1 MADTRTITMNG
12 VEIYLDT
19 RTTAQWGTVSRVI
32 PKGFVCVELTTD
44 GKCKMKCGDGV
55 QTFADLPYIGG
66 DLDMTQINNAITT
79 ALTNYYTKTETDNA
93 ISEAIG
99 NLGTLFR
106 FKGRVDT
113 VNDLPVSDNQQ
124 GDVYL
129 VGAEGANEF
138 AEYYWTGTFFDY
150 MGKTTSIDLTDYY
163 KKSEVDNLLD
173 GKVDKVEGKGLS
185 TEDFTTELKNRLNS
199 LENYDDTV
207 LTERVAAIENDYIKS
222 TDKLILNCSIT

>member
-1 MADTRTITMNG
+1 MADTRTITMNS

-19 RTTAQWGTVSRVI
+19 RTTTQWATVSRVI

-55 QTFADLPYIGG
+55 LPFAELPYVGG
-66 DLDMTQINNAITT
+66 DLDMTQINEAITT
-79 ALTNYYTKTETDNA
+79 ALTDYYTKTETDTA
-93 ISEAIG
+93 ISQAIS

-113 VNDLPVSDNQQ
+113 VDNLPASDNQQ

-150 MGKTTSIDLTDYY
+150 MGKTTSVDLSDYY
-163 KKSEVDNLLD
+163 KKSEVDNLLNN
-173 GKVDKVEGKGLS
+173 KVSKVEGKGLS
-185 TEDFTTELKNRLNS
+185 TEDFTTELKNKLDG
-199 LENYDDTV
+199 LENYDDTA
-207 LTERVAAIENDYIKS
+207 LTERVAAIESDYIKS

>member
-55 QTFADLPYIGG
+55 QTFADLPYVGG

-129 VGAEGANEF
+129 VGTEGANEF

-150 MGKTTSIDLTDYY
+150 MGKTISIDLTDYY

-199 LENYDDTV
+199 LENYDDTA
-207 LTERVAAIENDYIKS
+207 LTARVSAIEGDYIKS

>member
-12 VEIYLDT
+12 IEIYLDT
-19 RTTAQWGTVSRVI
+19 RTTSQWTTVSRVI
-32 PKGFVCVELTTD
+32 PKGFVCVEFTTD

-55 QTFADLPYIGG
+55 QTFADLPYVGG
-66 DLDMTQINNAITT
+66 DLDMTEINEAITT
-79 ALTNYYTKTETDNA
+79 ALTDYYTKTETDNA

-113 VNDLPVSDNQQ
+113 VNDLPASDNQQ

-163 KKSEVDNLLD
+163 KKSDVDNLLN

-199 LENYDDTV
+199 LENYDDTA
-207 LTERVAAIENDYIKS
+207 LTARVAAIEGDYIKS

>member
-1 MADTRTITMNG
+1 MADPRTITMNG

-19 RTTAQWGTVSRVI
+19 RTTAQWATVVRVI

-199 LENYDDTV
+199 LENYDDTA
-207 LTERVAAIENDYIKS
+207 LTERVAAIESDYIKS

>member
-1 MADTRTITMNG
+1 MADARTITMNG

-19 RTTAQWGTVSRVI
+19 RTTAQWATVVRVI

-44 GKCKMKCGDGV
+44 NKCKMKCGDGV

-79 ALTNYYTKTETDNA
+79 ALTNYYTKTETDTA

-113 VNDLPVSDNQQ
+113 VNDLPASDNQQ

-129 VGAEGANEF
+129 VGAEDAGEF

-150 MGKTTSIDLTDYY
+150 MGKTTSVDLTDYY
-163 KKSEVDNLLD
+163 KKSEVDNLLNN
-173 GKVDKVEGKGLS
+173 KVDKVEGKGLS

-199 LENYDDTV
+199 LENYDDTA
-207 LTERVAAIENDYIKS
+207 LTARVAAIEGDYIKS

>member
-19 RTTAQWGTVSRVI
+19 RTTAQWETVSRVI

-55 QTFADLPYIGG
+55 QAFADLPYIGG
-66 DLDMTQINNAITT
+66 DLDMTAINNAITT
-79 ALTNYYTKTETDNA
+79 ALTNYYTKTETDTA

-113 VNDLPVSDNQQ
+113 VNDLPASDNQQ

-129 VGAEGANEF
+129 VGAEGASEF

-150 MGKTTSIDLTDYY
+150 MGKTTSVDLTDYY
-163 KKSEVDNLLD
+163 KKSEVDNLLNN
-173 GKVDKVEGKGLS
+173 KVDKVEGKGLS

-199 LENYDDTV
+199 LENYDDTA
-207 LTERVAAIENDYIKS
+207 LTARVATIEGDYIKS

>member
-1 MADTRTITMNG
+1 MADTRTVIMDG
-12 VEIYLDT
+12 IEIYLDT
-19 RTTAQWGTVSRVI
+19 RTTAQWATVSRVI

-55 QTFADLPYIGG
+55 QTFADLPYVGG
-66 DLDMTQINNAITT
+66 DLDMTQINEAITT

-113 VNDLPVSDNQQ
+113 VDDLPASDNQQ

-129 VGAEGANEF
+129 VGAESASEF

-163 KKSEVDNLLD
+163 KKSDVDNLLN

-199 LENYDDTV
+199 LENYDDTA
-207 LTERVAAIENDYIKS
+207 LTERVSAIEGDYIKS

>member
-19 RTTAQWGTVSRVI
+19 RTTTQWATVSRVI

-55 QTFADLPYIGG
+55 LSFADLPYVGG
-66 DLDMTQINNAITT
+66 DLDMTQINEAITT
-79 ALTNYYTKTETDNA
+79 ALTDYYTKTETDTA
-93 ISEAIG
+93 ISQAIS

-113 VNDLPVSDNQQ
+113 VDNLPASDNQQ

-150 MGKTTSIDLTDYY
+150 MGKTTSVDLTDYY
-163 KKSEVDNLLD
+163 KKSEVDNLLNN
-173 GKVDKVEGKGLS
+173 KVDKVEGKGLS
-185 TEDFTTELKNRLNS
+185 TEDFTTELKNKLDG
-199 LENYDDTV
+199 LENYDDTA
-207 LTERVAAIENDYIKS
+207 LTERVAAIESDYIKS

>member
-19 RTTAQWGTVSRVI
+19 RTTTQWATVSRVI

-55 QTFADLPYIGG
+55 LSFVDLPYVGG
-66 DLDMTQINNAITT
+66 DLDMTQINEAITT
-79 ALTNYYTKTETDNA
+79 ALTDYYTKTETDTA
-93 ISEAIG
+93 ISQAIS

-113 VNDLPVSDNQQ
+113 VDNLPASDNQQ

-129 VGAEGANEF
+129 VGVEGANEF

-150 MGKTTSIDLTDYY
+150 MGKTTSVDLSDYY
-163 KKSEVDNLLD
+163 KKSEVDNLLNN
-173 GKVDKVEGKGLS
+173 KVDKVEGKGLS
-185 TEDFTTELKNRLNS
+185 TEDFTTELKNKLNG
-199 LENYDDTV
+199 LKNYDDTA
-207 LTERVAAIENDYIKS
+207 LTERVAAIESDYIKS

>member
-1 MADTRTITMNG
+1 MADPRTITMNG

-19 RTTAQWGTVSRVI
+19 RTTAQWATVVRVI
-32 PKGFVCVELTTD
+32 PKGFVCVELTSD

-66 DLDMTQINNAITT
+66 DLDMTAINNAITT
-79 ALTNYYTKTETDNA
+79 ALTDYYTKTETDNA

-113 VNDLPVSDNQQ
+113 VNDLPASDNQQ

-163 KKSEVDNLLD
+163 KKSDVDNLLN

-199 LENYDDTV
+199 LENYDDTA
-207 LTERVAAIENDYIKS
+207 LTARVAAIEGDYIKS

>member
-12 VEIYLDT
+12 IEIYLDT
-19 RTTAQWGTVSRVI
+19 RTTTQWATVSRVI

-55 QTFADLPYIGG
+55 LSFADLPYVGG
-66 DLDMTQINNAITT
+66 DLDMTQINEAITT
-79 ALTNYYTKTETDNA
+79 ALTDYYTKTETDTA
-93 ISEAIG
+93 ISQAIS

-113 VNDLPVSDNQQ
+113 VDNLPASDNQQ

-150 MGKTTSIDLTDYY
+150 MGKTTSVDLSDYY
-163 KKSEVDNLLD
+163 KKSQVDNLLNN
-173 GKVDKVEGKGLS
+173 KVDKVEGKGLS
-185 TEDFTTELKNRLNS
+185 TEDFTTELKNKLDG
-199 LENYDDTV
+199 LENYDDTA
-207 LTERVAAIENDYIKS
+207 LTERVAAIESDYIKS

>member
-19 RTTAQWGTVSRVI
+19 RTTAQWATVSRVI

-66 DLDMTQINNAITT
+66 DLDMTD
-79 ALTNYYTKTETDNA
+79 YYTKTETDNA

-113 VNDLPVSDNQQ
+113 VGDLPASDNQQ

-129 VGAEGANEF
+129 VGAEDAGEF

-150 MGKTTSIDLTDYY
+150 MGKTTSISLTEYY

-173 GKVDKVEGKGLS
+173 GQVDKVEGKGLS

-199 LENYDDTV
+199 LENYDDTA
-207 LTERVAAIENDYIKS
+207 LTARVTAIEGDYIKS

>member
-1 MADTRTITMNG
+1 MADPRTITMNG

-19 RTTAQWGTVSRVI
+19 RTTAQWATVVRVI

-44 GKCKMKCGDGV
+44 NKCKMKCGDGV

-66 DLDMTQINNAITT
+66 DLDMTQINKAITT
-79 ALTNYYTKTETDNA
+79 ALTNYYTKTETDTA

-113 VNDLPVSDNQQ
+113 VNNLPASDNQQ

-129 VGAEGANEF
+129 VGAESASEF

-150 MGKTTSIDLTDYY
+150 MGKTTSIDLTEYY
-163 KKSEVDNLLD
+163 KKSEVDNLLNN
-173 GKVDKVEGKGLS
+173 KVDKVEGKGLS
-185 TEDFTTELKNRLNS
+185 TEDFTNELKNKLDG
-199 LENYDDTV
+199 LKNYDDTA
-207 LTERVAAIENDYIKS
+207 LTSRVSAIEGDYIKS

>member
-12 VEIYLDT
+12 IEIYLDT

-55 QTFADLPYIGG
+55 QAFADLPYIGG
-66 DLDMTQINNAITT
+66 DLDMTD
-79 ALTNYYTKTETDNA
+79 YYTKTETDNA
-93 ISEAIG
+93 ISKAIG

-113 VNDLPVSDNQQ
+113 VGDLPASDNQQ

-129 VGAEGANEF
+129 VGAENAGEF
-138 AEYYWTGTFFDY
+138 AEYYWSGTFFDC
-150 MGKTTSIDLTDYY
+150 MGKTTSISLTEYY
-163 KKSEVDNLLD
+163 KKSEVDNLLNN
-173 GKVDKVEGKGLS
+173 KVDKVEGKGLS

-199 LENYDDTV
+199 LENYDDTA
-207 LTERVAAIENDYIKS
+207 LKGRITAIENDYIKS

>member
-199 LENYDDTV
+199 LENYDDTA

>member
-1 MADTRTITMNG
+1 MADPRTITMNG

-19 RTTAQWGTVSRVI
+19 RTTAQWATVVRVI

-44 GKCKMKCGDGV
+44 NKCKMKCGDGV
-55 QTFADLPYIGG
+55 QTFADLPYVGG
-66 DLDMTQINNAITT
+66 DLDMTEINEAITT
-79 ALTNYYTKTETDNA
+79 ALTDYYTKTETDNA

-113 VNDLPVSDNQQ
+113 VNDLPASDNQQ

-163 KKSEVDNLLD
+163 KKSDVDNLLN

-199 LENYDDTV
+199 LENYDDTA
-207 LTERVAAIENDYIKS
+207 LTARVAAIEGDYIKS

>member
-66 DLDMTQINNAITT
+66 DLDMTAINNAITT

-199 LENYDDTV
+199 LENYDDTA
-207 LTERVAAIENDYIKS
+207 LTARVSAIEGDYIKS
-222 TDKLILNCSIT
+222 TDKLILNWSIT

>member
-1 MADTRTITMNG
+1 MAETRTTTMNG

-19 RTTAQWGTVSRVI
+19 RTTAQWSSVVRVI

-55 QTFADLPYIGG
+55 QTFADLPYVGG
-66 DLDMTQINNAITT
+66 DLDMTEINEAITT
-79 ALTNYYTKTETDNA
+79 ALTDYYTKTETDNA

-113 VNDLPVSDNQQ
+113 VNDLPASDNQQ

-150 MGKTTSIDLTDYY
+150 MGKTTSISLTEYY
-163 KKSEVDNLLD
+163 KKSEVDNLLN

-199 LENYDDTV
+199 LENYDDTA
-207 LTERVAAIENDYIKS
+207 LTARVAAIEGDYIKS

>member
-150 MGKTTSIDLTDYY
+150 MGKTISIDLTDYY

-199 LENYDDTV
+199 LENYDDTA
-207 LTERVAAIENDYIKS
+207 LTARVSAIEGDYIKS

>member
-1 MADTRTITMNG
+1 MADIRTITMNG

-55 QTFADLPYIGG
+55 QTFADLPYVGG

-173 GKVDKVEGKGLS
+173 GKVNKVEGKGLS

-199 LENYDDTV
+199 LENYDDTA
-207 LTERVAAIENDYIKS
+207 LTARVSAIENDYIKS

>member
-12 VEIYLDT
+12 IEIYLDT
-19 RTTAQWGTVSRVI
+19 RTTTQWATVSRVI

-55 QTFADLPYIGG
+55 LSFADLPYVGG
-66 DLDMTQINNAITT
+66 DLDMTQINEAITT
-79 ALTNYYTKTETDNA
+79 ALTDYYTKTETDTA
-93 ISEAIG
+93 ISQAIS

-113 VNDLPVSDNQQ
+113 VDNLPASDNQQ

-150 MGKTTSIDLTDYY
+150 MGKTTSVDLSDYY
-163 KKSEVDNLLD
+163 KKSEVDNLLNN
-173 GKVDKVEGKGLS
+173 KVDKVEGKGLS
-185 TEDFTTELKNRLNS
+185 TEDFTTELKNKLDG
-199 LENYDDTV
+199 LENYDDTA
-207 LTERVAAIENDYIKS
+207 LTERVTAIESDYIKS

>member
-12 VEIYLDT
+12 IEIYLDT

-55 QTFADLPYIGG
+55 QAFADLPYIGG
-66 DLDMTQINNAITT
+66 DLDMTEINNAITT
-79 ALTNYYTKTETDNA
+79 ALTDYYTKTETDNA

-113 VNDLPVSDNQQ
+113 VDDLPASDNQQ

-129 VGAEGANEF
+129 VGAENAGEF

-150 MGKTTSIDLTDYY
+150 MGKTTSVDLTDYY
-163 KKSEVDNLLD
+163 KKSEVDNLLNN
-173 GKVDKVEGKGLS
+173 KVDKVEGKGLS

-199 LENYDDTV
+199 LENYDDTA
-207 LTERVAAIENDYIKS
+207 LTERVAAIEGDYIKS
-222 TDKLILNCSIT
+222 TDKLILNCSL

>member
-19 RTTAQWGTVSRVI
+19 RTTAQWGIVSRVI

-66 DLDMTQINNAITT
+66 DLDMTAINNAITT
-79 ALTNYYTKTETDNA
+79 ALTNYYSKTETDNA

-150 MGKTTSIDLTDYY
+150 MGKTPSIDLTDYY

-199 LENYDDTV
+199 LENYDDTA
-207 LTERVAAIENDYIKS
+207 LTARVSAIEGDYIKS

>member
-55 QTFADLPYIGG
+55 QTFTDLPYIGG
-66 DLDMTQINNAITT
+66 DLDMTAINNAITT

-129 VGAEGANEF
+129 VGAESAGEF

-150 MGKTTSIDLTDYY
+150 LGKTIS
-163 KKSEVDNLLD
+163 LD
-173 GKVDKVEGKGLS
+173 VS
-185 TEDFTTELKNRLNS
+185 
-199 LENYDDTV
+199 
-207 LTERVAAIENDYIKS
+207 
-222 TDKLILNCSIT
+222 

>member
-1 MADTRTITMNG
+1 MADPRTITMNG

-19 RTTAQWGTVSRVI
+19 RTTAQWATVSRVI
-32 PKGFVCVELTTD
+32 PKGFICVELTTD

-55 QTFADLPYIGG
+55 QAFADLPYVGG
-66 DLDMTQINNAITT
+66 DLDMTAINNAITT

-113 VNDLPVSDNQQ
+113 VNDLPASDNQQ

-163 KKSEVDNLLD
+163 KKSDVDNLLN

-199 LENYDDTV
+199 LENYDDTA
-207 LTERVAAIENDYIKS
+207 LTARVAAIEGDYIKS

>member
-1 MADTRTITMNG
+1 MAETRTTTMNG

-19 RTTAQWGTVSRVI
+19 RTTAQWSSVVRVI

-55 QTFADLPYIGG
+55 QTFADLPYVGG
-66 DLDMTQINNAITT
+66 DLDMTEINEAITT
-79 ALTNYYTKTETDNA
+79 ALTDYYTKTETDNA

-113 VNDLPVSDNQQ
+113 VNDLPASDNQQ

-163 KKSEVDNLLD
+163 KKSDVDNLLN

-199 LENYDDTV
+199 LENYDDTA
-207 LTERVAAIENDYIKS
+207 LATRVAAIEGDYIKS